1 MLVDNQNCP
10 DVSNIHSRSSVSMLH
25 KTTPPHCPVARS
37 THLAPD
43 WLLFCFVDVVVVVLS
58 LGSYHY
64 PEPPSPQSPQRD
76 PLGHWTNGTAARGHM
91 TRIWRLFSNR
101 GQRNRQADCTFFKR
115 PGSGQ
120 NLVYAQL
127 WLDLTKPCLSKAL
140 APNCSTWRRSIVPS
154 SPVFFFSSPPFV
166 LLFFLFAQP
175 DGV

>member
-1 MLVDNQNCP
+1 
-10 DVSNIHSRSSVSMLH
+10 MLH
-25 KTTPPHCPVARS
+25 PPS
-37 THLAPD
+37 T
-43 WLLFCFVDVVVVVLS
+43 WLVVVLFCFVDVVVVVLS

-101 GQRNRQADCTFFKR
+101 DQRNRQTGKLYIFKR
-115 PGSGQ
+115 RGSGQ

-127 WLDLTKPCLSKAL
+127 WLDLTKLCLSKAL

-154 SPVFFFSSPPFV
+154 SLDFFFSSPPSV
-166 LLFFLFAQP
+166 LLFFLFAQS
-175 DGV
+175 DSV